1 MKIRLLLTAILTFAL
16 CQVSFAKKDEET
28 KKSYQFT
35 IEKQLASTPVKNQ
48 HRSGT
53 CWAHGTI
60 SFLESELLRLG
71 KGEFDLSDM
80 FIVNKNYHMRANDYV
95 RFHGTK
101 RFSAGAEG
109 WDVVNVIREFGI
121 VPQEIYSGNTIGE
134 SMPVHGEMDVVLK
147 AYVDAVVKNRN
158 KKLTPVWMKG
168 FDGILDA
175 YLGEIPATFNY
186 NGAEYTPNT
195 FADHLGLNMDDYVT
209 IGSYTHHPF
218 YESFIFEGPD
228 NWSLGEIYNVPL
240 EDMMSLI
247 DEAIEKG
254 YSMAWVSDVS
264 DKGFS
269 HQKGVAV
276 VPDTD
281 FKTMDDAEISK
292 WENLSKDE
300 KTVYGLDYPVKE
312 KVITQEIR
320 QIAFDN
326 YESTED
332 HLMHLVGT
340 AKDQNG
346 TKYYIIKNSW
356 GTDRNEYGGFFYA
369 SEAWIKYKS
378 ISVMLHKDALPIEIA
393 KKLRLK

>member
-1 MKIRLLLTAILTFAL
+1 MKIRLLFTAILVFGL
-16 CQVSFAKKDEET
+16 CQVSFAQKDEGA

-53 CWAHGTI
+53 CWVHGTI

-80 FIVNKNYHMRANDYV
+80 FIVNKNYQMRAKDYV

-109 WDVVNVIREFGI
+109 WDVLNVIREFGI
-121 VPQEIYSGNTIGE
+121 VPQEIYTGNTIGE
-134 SMPVHGEMDVVLK
+134 SMPVHGEMDAVLK

-168 FDGILDA
+168 LDGILEA
-175 YLGEIPATFNY
+175 YLGEIPSTFNY

-195 FADHLGLNMDDYVT
+195 FADHLGLDMDDYVT

-218 YESFIFEGPD
+218 YEGFIFEGAD

-240 EDMMSLI
+240 EEMIVLI

-276 VPDTD
+276 IPDTD
-281 FKTMDDAEISK
+281 SETMDDAEISK
-292 WENLSKDE
+292 WEKMSKDE
-300 KTVYGLDYPVKE
+300 KSTYGLDYPVQEKE
-312 KVITQEIR
+312 ITQEMR
-320 QIAFDN
+320 QLAFDN
-326 YESTED
+326 YETTED

-356 GTDRNEYGGFFYA
+356 GTDRNEHGGFFYA
-369 SEAWIKYKS
+369 SEAWVKYKS
-378 ISVMLHKDALPIEIA
+378 LSIMMHKDAIPNEIA
-393 KKLRLK
+393 KKLGL